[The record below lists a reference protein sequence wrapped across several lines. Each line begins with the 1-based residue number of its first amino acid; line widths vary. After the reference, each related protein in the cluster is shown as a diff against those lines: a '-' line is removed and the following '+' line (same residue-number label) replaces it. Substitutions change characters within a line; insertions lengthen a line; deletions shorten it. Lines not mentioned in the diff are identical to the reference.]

1 MVYCSGEDP
10 SEPPRIDAWI
20 ALVKVTYLTLA
31 VAALAAVVYLVQRIR
46 EKRADR
52 LERESLAKKKREAR
66 AASDRRDIHALTT
79 NLRASAPDAP
89 PSTIGGM
96 SDDESAPRRR
106 VSSAAPHGFDPDLPA
121 R

>member
-1 MVYCSGEDP
+1 M
-10 SEPPRIDAWI
+10 
-20 ALVKVTYLTLA
+20 KVTFLTLA
-31 VAALAAVVYLVQRIR
+31 VAALAALVYLVQRFR
-46 EKRADR
+46 EKRS
-52 LERESLAKKKREAR
+52 ERKQRDSLAKKKREAR

-89 PSTIGGM
+89 PSTIGGL
-96 SDDESAPRRR
+96 SADEPTPRRR

>member
-1 MVYCSGEDP
+1 MVYWRGEDP
-10 SEPPRIDAWI
+10 SAEPRVDAGI
-20 ALVKVTYLTLA
+20 APLKITYLTLA
-31 VAALAAVVYLVQRIR
+31 VAALAAVVYLVQRFR

-52 LERESLAKKKREAR
+52 LQRESLAKKEREAR
-66 AASDRRDIHALTT
+66 AASDRRDIHALAT

-96 SDDESAPRRR
+96 SADEATPRRR